1 MLKIHSALCHTVLEN
16 ECSCISAAACRGCS
30 HPVDAIADTQI
41 LALADSPLDL
51 HVPLLQG
58 DEHFILLLGNVKHV
72 LQEEEQAADSE
83 STDARTHARAADS
96 ERTYAHTH
104 TPKWAPAGSAGRWSC
119 GWNSLHSGLAAAL
132 RSWSSC
138 QSEPSHATSCAR

>member
-1 MLKIHSALCHTVLEN
+1 MLKIQSALCHTVLEN
-16 ECSCISAAACRGCS
+16 ECSCMSAAACRGCS
-30 HPVDAIADTQI
+30 HPVDAIANTQI

-83 STDARTHARAADS
+83 RTDARTHARAADS
-96 ERTYAHTH
+96 ERTYAQTHTH
-104 TPKWAPAGSAGRWSC
+104 SEVGTCGFCRKVVLWLEQPPQRFSSGSAF
-119 GWNSLHSGLAAAL
+119 LVQL
-132 RSWSSC
+132 
-138 QSEPSHATSCAR
+138 PK